1 VRTTTITR
9 HLAAPRARVYAA
21 LVEADSVKQWRFP
34 SGMRCEIHE
43 FQSREAGAV
52 RVSLTYE
59 APDRMGKTT
68 AHTDTYSGRFA
79 RLVPDELVVE
89 VDEFETADPSLA
101 GAMTSTITLR
111 DAPGGGT
118 ELVATHEG
126 LPPAVSLEDNEL
138 GWREALARLEAL
150 LSRPETAPLRG
161 DVRREPFP
169 EEASA

>member
-1 VRTTTITR
+1 VGR
-9 HLAAPRARVYAA
+9 LLRAERAVVFRA
-21 LVEADSVKQWRFP
+21 LTDPAMIARWRFP
-34 SGMRCEIHE
+34 DGMTSVIEPQDDGT
-43 FQSREAGAV
+43 F
-52 RVSLTYE
+52 RVTLTYE
-59 APDRMGKTT
+59 SPDAQGKTT
-68 AHTDTYSGRFA
+68 ARSDTYRGRFT
-79 RLVPDELVVE
+79 RLIPDELVVE